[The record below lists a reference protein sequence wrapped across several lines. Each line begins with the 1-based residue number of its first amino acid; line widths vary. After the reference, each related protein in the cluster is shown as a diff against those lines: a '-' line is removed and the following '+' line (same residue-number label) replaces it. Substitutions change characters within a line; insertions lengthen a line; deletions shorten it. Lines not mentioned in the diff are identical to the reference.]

1 MHIAIDARELA
12 GKPTGVGT
20 YLAHLLDEWLRMR
33 SAAAHRWTLYVP
45 ENGGRPFDSHRGGAL
60 ARGRQA
66 AGEGRAC
73 PAEAAGRMRE
83 AHGGSQ
89 TAGVAPFERRLVRGR
104 AGTWWEQRALAG
116 AIRRDRPDVLFAP
129 GYTAPLAT
137 TVPIVLTVH
146 DVSFFARPDWF
157 GPREGFRRRLIT
169 RWSARRA
176 RSIVTVSEFSKSEI
190 VAWLGVPEA
199 RVHVIRHGI
208 SRPERPLQADCRPPI
223 VLYVGSIL
231 NRRRVPDLIRVFA
244 SVLSKVPDA
253 RLEIVGD
260 NRTHPQEDLG
270 GLASSLGVLD
280 RVMLR
285 SYVADEELAS
295 LYGQARVFAFLS
307 EYEGFGFTPLE
318 ALAHSVPIVVL
329 DTPVAR
335 EVYGAA
341 ALYVPAGDLAAT
353 ADALMRLLLDPGLRA
368 AQLQQAEGILARYC
382 WSEAARLTLDV
393 IEQGG
398 ARG

>member
-20 YLAHLLDEWLRMR
+20 YLAHLLDEWPRMR

-45 ENGGRPFDSHRGGAL
+45 EAGGRPFDSHRGGAL
-60 ARGRQA
+60 AQGRQGE
-66 AGEGRAC
+66 GEGR
-73 PAEAAGRMRE
+73 EAYS
-83 AHGGSQ
+83 GSQ
-89 TAGVAPFERRLVRGR
+89 TAGVAPFERRPVRGR

-116 AIRRDRPDVLFAP
+116 AIRHDQPDVLFAP

-137 TVPIVLTVH
+137 SVPVVLTVH

-176 RSIVTVSEFSKSEI
+176 RAIVTVSEFSKSEI
-190 VAWLGVPEA
+190 VGWLGVPEG

-208 SRPERPLQADCRPPI
+208 SRPERPSPGDSRPPI

-253 RLEIVGD
+253 RLEVVGD
-260 NRTHPQEDLG
+260 NRTRPWEDLG

-280 RVMLR
+280 RVTLR

-295 LYGQARVFAFLS
+295 LYAQARVFAFLS

-318 ALAHSVPIVVL
+318 ALAHGVPIVVL
-329 DTPVAR
+329 DTPVAH

-353 ADALMRLLLDPGLRA
+353 VDALMGLLLDPGLRA
-368 AQLQQAEGILARYC
+368 AQLRQAEGVLARYC
-382 WSEAARLTLDV
+382 WPEAARLTLDV
-393 IEQGG
+393 IEQAG